1 MQVAAPR
8 EPGDR
13 VAGAY
18 GVMLWTVS
26 GLALYLLLG
35 LASVFLTLIAD
46 PVLEAVGMPVEAGE
60 LGLSVRNA
68 LHPPVWGLVVAAVA
82 IPIGRRLVPGIRFSR
97 DSWVVLVAG
106 LLLAA
111 VTWLLIEEF
120 VRARM
125 AYFDMEYVGFAILT
139 WPAIVAIA
147 LCGWAALATPRGS
160 NAALVIALVLATAGL
175 SVALLPS
182 VAGAADGIDA
192 QNLPLAFAF
201 LVDVL
206 YAMLVIVI
214 AFRRAAPRSTS

>member
-1 MQVAAPR
+1 MQLAAGGQ
-8 EPGDR
+8 PGAG

-18 GVMLWTVS
+18 GVALWTVS

-35 LASVFLTLIAD
+35 VASVFLTLIAD
-46 PVLEAVGMPVEAGE
+46 PLLGAMGLPVEAGE
-60 LGLSVRNA
+60 LGLAVRNA
-68 LHPPVWGLVVAAVA
+68 LHPPIWGLLVAAAA
-82 IPIGRRLVPGIRFSR
+82 IPIGRRLVPGIRFSG
-97 DSWVVLVAG
+97 DAWLVLLAG

-125 AYFDMEYVGFAILT
+125 AIFDMEYVGFAILT
-139 WPAIVAIA
+139 WPALVAIA
-147 LCGWAALATPRGS
+147 LCGWAALAVPRGS
-160 NAALVIALVLATAGL
+160 NAALVVPLVLATAGL

-192 QNLPLAFAF
+192 ENLPLAFAF

-206 YAMLVIVI
+206 YAMLIVVV
-214 AFRRAAPRSTS
+214 AFRRAAPRSRG

>member
-1 MQVAAPR
+1 MRLAAGGQP
-8 EPGDR
+8 
-13 VAGAY
+13 VAGVAGPY

-35 LASVFLTLIAD
+35 IASVFLTLTAD
-46 PVLEAVGMPVEAGE
+46 PLLGAVGLPVEAGE
-60 LGLSVRNA
+60 LGLAVRNA
-68 LHPPVWGLVVAAVA
+68 LHPPVWGLLVAAAA

-97 DSWVVLVAG
+97 HSWLVLLAG

-125 AYFDMEYVGFAILT
+125 ASFDMEYVGFTILT
-139 WPAIVAIA
+139 WPALVAIA
-147 LCGWAALATPRGS
+147 LCGWAALAAPRGS
-160 NAALVIALVLATAGL
+160 NAALVVPLVLATVGL

-192 QNLPLAFAF
+192 QNLPLAFVF

-206 YAMLVIVI
+206 YAMLVIVL
-214 AFRRAAPRSTS
+214 AFRRAAPRSRG